1 LLPGAIIRGLSE
13 SPDIRRE
20 LRPGE
25 LGAIVSLH
33 GRLYAREYGVDSSFE
48 AFVGSS
54 VVRAALR
61 GWPHE
66 QGGVWVVE
74 SEGELAGS
82 VGYTDE
88 GEGTAVLRWVLL
100 EPSLRG
106 RGLGRRLISELID
119 EVRAGGF
126 ARIRLETFSELEGAA
141 RIYRDHGFE
150 VVHAE
155 TGPRWGRDEITYQ
168 HYELLL
174 EPGCSG
180 SAADPAAAQAH

>member
-1 LLPGAIIRGLSE
+1 MN
-13 SPDIRRE
+13 IRRE

-33 GRLYAREYGVDSSFE
+33 GRIYSSEYGVDPSFE

-54 VVRAALR
+54 IVRAALR
-61 GWPHE
+61 GWPEE
-66 QGGVWVVE
+66 QGGIWVVE
-74 SEGELAGS
+74 SGGRLSGS

-88 GEGTAVLRWVLL
+88 GDGTTVLRWVLL

-106 RGLGRRLISELID
+106 RGLGRRLISELIE

-126 ARIRLETFSELEGAA
+126 SRIRLETFSELRGAA

-150 VVHAE
+150 VIHTE
-155 TGPRWGRDEITYQ
+155 TGPRWGREEITYQ
-168 HYELLL
+168 HYELVL
-174 EPGCSG
+174 EPGSSG
-180 SAADPAAAQAH
+180 SAADPAAAQAR

>member
-1 LLPGAIIRGLSE
+1 LVSGAIISGLSE
-13 SPDIRRE
+13 SPNIRRE

-25 LGAIVSLH
+25 LGAIISLH
-33 GRLYAREYGVDSSFE
+33 GRLYSNEYRVDSSFE

-74 SEGELAGS
+74 SGGRLAGS

-126 ARIRLETFSELEGAA
+126 TRIRLETFSHLRGAA
-141 RIYRDHGFE
+141 KIYRDLGFE
-150 VVHAE
+150 VVHSE

-168 HYELLL
+168 HYELML
-174 EPGCSG
+174 EPGCSA
-180 SAADPAAAQAH
+180 SAADPAAAQAR